1 MQFSSSRGWIPP
13 TIQLSLTYVV
23 AWLFLTTIV
32 SCGKSD
38 PESGRSSETA
48 ATIGKAPISKFL
60 SIGTAPPGGAFFVVG
75 SAIAEVVDNHL
86 ASTVSAEATK
96 GTQENIRLLGKGD
109 IDFAMANAAISYFA
123 VRGEGK
129 WEKPYPIRS
138 VMTLA
143 PNVGLFVTKKSSQIN
158 SIADL
163 RRKRVSVGPEGAGFE
178 YFLSPIFQAHGLTY
192 DDFKPLYGT
201 YNTSVDMLAD
211 NSARVAFLGGAVPN
225 PAVVRVAS
233 THQIHFI
240 PFDPDAMQQLFQDY
254 PFFMPAKIPA
264 NTYKNQHQD
273 FNSMNVGSMH
283 LITAETVDQSVAYQ
297 FTRALYEHRAKV
309 AAKHPAGKAINP
321 KNIVKD
327 TGIPFHPGAI
337 QYYKEIGIWPK

>member
-109 IDFAMANAAISYFA
+109 IDFAI
-123 VRGEGK
+123 
-129 WEKPYPIRS
+129 
-138 VMTLA
+138 
-143 PNVGLFVTKKSSQIN
+143 KS
-158 SIADL
+158 
-163 RRKRVSVGPEGAGFE
+163 
-178 YFLSPIFQAHGLTY
+178 IFI
-192 DDFKPLYGT
+192 
-201 YNTSVDMLAD
+201 M
-211 NSARVAFLGGAVPN
+211 
-225 PAVVRVAS
+225 
-233 THQIHFI
+233 
-240 PFDPDAMQQLFQDY
+240 
-254 PFFMPAKIPA
+254 
-264 NTYKNQHQD
+264 
-273 FNSMNVGSMH
+273 
-283 LITAETVDQSVAYQ
+283 
-297 FTRALYEHRAKV
+297 
-309 AAKHPAGKAINP
+309 
-321 KNIVKD
+321 
-327 TGIPFHPGAI
+327 
-337 QYYKEIGIWPK
+337 